1 MVALSLLDLDLSSVF
16 SLKTSE
22 MDFPLRFLVAC
33 SYN

>member
-1 MVALSLLDLDLSSVF
+1 MMALSVFDLDLSSVF

-22 MDFPLRFLVAC
+22 MDFPLGFLVVC